1 MALADRA
8 VYPTQPGP
16 LSGEIDRLLRD
27 ARSAP
32 GDPGDVEG
40 QVVALVVPDS
50 NLLRGGPVAAA
61 AYRLVEGQSF
71 DSVIVVAPS
80 HDGAFGRLAVCRAD
94 AYHTPLGSVPVN
106 DAIRNELCDEDDD
119 IYLDD
124 QGHYHTEGVDVQLP
138 FLQRVL
144 EGEFDVVPIV
154 MGGETPAL
162 CRELG
167 HAIGEVMYG
176 HRVLVIASADLL
188 SVEGDAFGRFE
199 TALESFDTS
208 ELMHLLGSEQIRV
221 EGMGAVITAVLAAE
235 RRRANRARVLR
246 VTLPE
251 GDRIG
256 ALACALWRE

>member
-8 VYPTQPGP
+8 VYPTQPTQ
-16 LSGEIDRLLRD
+16 LASEIDRLLREAQAVSD
-27 ARSAP
+27 A
-32 GDPGDVEG
+32 DPIEG
-40 QVVALVVPDS
+40 QFLALIVPDS
-50 NLLRGGPVAAA
+50 NLLRGGAVSAA
-61 AYRLVEGQSF
+61 AYRLLKGQSF
-71 DSVIVVAPS
+71 ESVIIVSPS
-80 HDGAFGRLAVCRAD
+80 HDGDFGRLSVCRAD
-94 AYHTPLGSVPVN
+94 SYHTPLGTVAVN

-124 QGHYHTEGVDVQLP
+124 QGHFHTEGVDVQLP

-144 EGEFDVVPIV
+144 GDGFDVVPIV
-154 MGGETPAL
+154 MGSETSAL

-188 SVEGDAFGRFE
+188 SVDEDAFARFE
-199 TALESFDTS
+199 SALETFDTS

-235 RRRANRARVLR
+235 RRRANRARVLQ
-246 VTLPE
+246 VDLPDGE
-251 GDRIG
+251 HIG
-256 ALACALWRE
+256 ALACVLWRE

>member
-8 VYPTQPGP
+8 VYPTQPVP
-16 LSGEIDRLLRD
+16 LAGEIDRLLREAHAAAD
-27 ARSAP
+27 AEP
-32 GDPGDVEG
+32 IEG
-40 QVVALVVPDS
+40 QFLALIVPDS
-50 NLLRGGPVAAA
+50 NLMRGGQVAAA
-61 AYRLVEGQSF
+61 AYRLLQGKSF
-71 DSVIVVAPS
+71 DSVIIVAPS
-80 HDGAFGRLAVCRAD
+80 HDGDFGRLSVCRTD
-94 AYHTPLGSVPVN
+94 QYHTPLGAVVVN

-119 IYLDD
+119 IFLDD
-124 QGHYHTEGVDVQLP
+124 RGHFHTEGVDVQLP

-144 EGEFDVVPIV
+144 TEGFDVVPIV
-154 MGGETPAL
+154 MGSETSAL

-199 TALESFDTS
+199 EALEAFDTS

-235 RRRANRARVLR
+235 HRQANRARVLQ
-246 VTLPE
+246 VELPDGE
-251 GDRIG
+251 RIG